1 MVEAGDMSR
10 PAPEIRVS
18 TKEKEILLRW
28 MRSSKTEQRLV
39 ERARMI
45 LLASDGLSGKENRLK
60 MGTREARV
68 SKWLRRFALD
78 RIAGLNDNARSAEKR
93 RKYTSVSEKRILQ
106 ALDEPGA
113 CRLQPLERAVA
124 S

>member
-10 PAPEIRVS
+10 PAPEIRLS

-28 MRSSKTEQRLV
+28 MRSSKTEQRMV

-45 LLASDGLSGKENRLK
+45 LLASDGLSGKEIALK

-106 ALDEPGA
+106 ALDGR
-113 CRLQPLERAVA
+113 RLQATA
-124 S
+124 AGTDGC